1 MSKIKLNSGQQKA
14 VDTLVSGFLSGDE
27 KSLTLIGEGGTG
39 KTTCI
44 MAAAEEWAKAGLNVL
59 FTAPT
64 NKAVKQLEKS
74 AREYGLKTDRATFCT
89 VAKALGLALM
99 PSEEN
104 KRATQ
109 VRESILGDF
118 NILVI
123 DEGSM
128 VSQIA
133 FFQYIL
139 PAVEDNNLC
148 VVVMGDRMQ
157 LPPVRET
164 TSHALEHFPKIELSE
179 VERFGKESPIAALC
193 SALRPY
199 IDAAKPF
206 HFNSQDFKVETVKPA
221 NFLKEIVEAFDA
233 DTDAEKVRVLAYTN
247 ARVDRINE
255 AIRTKIYGRDAAVF
269 EIGERVVTGGPVMFD
284 REVQL
289 STDEECIVTQVIE
302 SSMLD
307 DSTGDEY
314 RTLLVTLDPIY
325 ADGGTI
331 HCHVIHPE
339 EEVRLRDKLNEIA
352 AEAKKP
358 STSRQRSYGLW
369 SKWHTLK
376 DLFAVLKYCYCIT
389 VHRSQGSTYETV
401 YVDVDNILTNKRA
414 DERRK
419 LLYVAFSRAS
429 QRLITNKVRYSA

>member
-1 MSKIKLNSGQQKA
+1 MNKLTLNTGQQA
-14 VDTLVSGFLSGDE
+14 AINILVDDFLSN
-27 KSLTLIGEGGTG
+27 KQNALTLIGEGGTG

-44 MAAAEEWAKAGLNVL
+44 MWAAEEWIKAGMNVL

-74 AREYGLKTDRATFCT
+74 AREYGLKSSRAQFSTI
-89 VAKALGLALM
+89 AKALGLALM

-109 VRESILGDF
+109 VRESVLGDYD
-118 NILVI
+118 ILVI

-139 PAVEDNNLC
+139 PAIEDHKLK

-164 TSHALEHFPKIELSE
+164 TSHALEHFPKLELIE
-179 VERFGKESPIAALC
+179 VERFDKDSPTAQLC

-199 IDAAKPF
+199 IDSGRPF
-206 HFNSQDFKVETVKPA
+206 NFNASNFKVETVKPA
-221 NFLKEIVEAFDA
+221 AFLKECLDAFDA

-269 EIGERVVTGGPVMFD
+269 EIGERVVTGAPIMFD
-284 REVQL
+284 REVLL
-289 STDEECIVTQVIE
+289 STDEECIVKNVIE
-302 SSMLD
+302 SSIMD
-307 DSTGDEY
+307 DTTGDEY
-314 RTLLVTLDPIY
+314 RTLLVTLEPVY
-325 ADGGTI
+325 AEEGTI

-339 EEVRLRDKLNEIA
+339 EEARLQDDLNTLA
-352 AEAKKP
+352 REAKEP
-358 STSRQRSYGLW
+358 SNSRQRAYGLW
-369 SKWHTLK
+369 SRWHTLK
-376 DLFAVLKYCYCIT
+376 DLFAQLKYCYCIT

-429 QRLITNKVRYSA
+429 KKLITNKEKYIA